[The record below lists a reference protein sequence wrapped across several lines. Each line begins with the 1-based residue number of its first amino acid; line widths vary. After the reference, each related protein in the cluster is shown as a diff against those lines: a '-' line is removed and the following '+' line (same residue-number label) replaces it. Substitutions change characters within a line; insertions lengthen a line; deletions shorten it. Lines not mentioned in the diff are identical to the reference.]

1 MKKYVPN
8 LFLIFLLGYLL
19 LLIKPSWTGE
29 LRGTF
34 KTTEIPAEYTA
45 FSNFMSSQKS
55 FSRVFWVPQNQ
66 RFTYYSSSHPAVSAG
81 NYFNISDYSQVLKKL
96 RTSEMKKILQESSV
110 KHVIIPYDSE
120 GEIFL
125 KDRKYNERLYL
136 QIVKD
141 ISSIEWLKKI
151 DGFGKIA
158 VFEVSSPKDH
168 FWSPSDSIKISY
180 KYINPTKYEVIV
192 KNAKK
197 NDIVVF
203 SESYDR
209 YWIAQNSEFKIQSSE
224 FHDRFN
230 SFVLPKEGN
239 YDLRIYYTPQDWV
252 NIGVGISMTALILI
266 LGFLGFGL
274 ISRK

>member
-29 LRGTF
+29 LKGAL
-34 KTTEIPAEYTA
+34 KTIEIPTEYTV
-45 FSNFMSSQKS
+45 FSNFISSQKS
-55 FSRVFWVPQNQ
+55 FSRVLWVPQNQ
-66 RFTYYSSSHPAVSAG
+66 RFSYYSNSHPAVSAG
-81 NYFNISDYSQVLKKL
+81 NYFNIPDYSQVLEKL
-96 RTSEMKKILQESSV
+96 RTPEIKKILQESSV

-120 GEIFL
+120 EEIFL

-141 ISSIEWLKKI
+141 ISSIEWLKRI

-158 VFEVSSPKDH
+158 VFEVPSPRDH
-168 FWSPSDSIKISY
+168 FWSPSTSLRINY
-180 KYINPTKYEVIV
+180 KFINPTKYEITV

-203 SESYDR
+203 SESFDK
-209 YWIAQNSEFKIQSSE
+209 YWIARNSEFRIQSLK

-252 NIGVGISMTALILI
+252 NIGVGISMTTLILI